1 MAETDFLEYANP
13 TRITWTVATQSNKAA
28 ALNFPRSV
36 PFILGSNPPP
46 PTLAAAPHPLF
57 LLSPLNIYAGGQ
69 VGSNL
74 GKMGGGWW
82 NEMGRGGGR
91 RRISKVEEVEEI
103 SRNLQHRRTQQHGT
117 LKPLS
122 PDVKLRILLTV
133 LYTFEWN

>member
-82 NEMGRGGGR
+82 NEMGRGGG
-91 RRISKVEEVEEI
+91 EEEDFQGGG
-103 SRNLQHRRTQQHGT
+103 SGRNKKKFATPQNPAT
-117 LKPLS
+117 
-122 PDVKLRILLTV
+122 
-133 LYTFEWN
+133 WNS